1 MDIESAMTV
10 QRWDFSNSKQI
21 FEKPVNMVAVLRD
34 LKLNGK
40 NVTDSKVIES
50 WRKVT
55 IQESS
60 SLE

>member
-21 FEKPVNMVAVLRD
+21 FEKPVNMVVVLRD

-50 WRKVT
+50 WRKAT